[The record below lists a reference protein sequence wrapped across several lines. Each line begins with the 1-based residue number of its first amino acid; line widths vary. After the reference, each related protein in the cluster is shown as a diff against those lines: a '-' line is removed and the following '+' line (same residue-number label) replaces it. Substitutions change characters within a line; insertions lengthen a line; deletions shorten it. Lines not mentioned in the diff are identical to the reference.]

1 VLSACRASEATKAS
15 WAEIDL
21 DGKVWTIPG
30 ARMKGGKP
38 HRVPLSREAVAILGS
53 IRPASPDPS
62 ELIFAVQQ
70 EGKPISL
77 TALMK
82 ALRRACRTT
91 IP

>member
-62 ELIFAVQQ
+62 ELIFAGQQ